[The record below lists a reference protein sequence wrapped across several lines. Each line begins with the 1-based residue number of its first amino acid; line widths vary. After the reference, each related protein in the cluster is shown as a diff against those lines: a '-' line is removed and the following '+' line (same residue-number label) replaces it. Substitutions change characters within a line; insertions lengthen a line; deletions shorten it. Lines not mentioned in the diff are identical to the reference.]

1 MTDTPSLKR
10 RDECVAE
17 SVYKRHSRR
26 CAAGIDPGQGRRRA
40 RCTCPPSEK
49 RYLARI
55 TTRDGRKLS
64 QAFPT
69 RERAVEW
76 RDLTRGD
83 VRRGLFEAI
92 TEPTVAAT
100 RTVGDVSADLVAA
113 VEKRSF
119 ISRHG
124 APFRPSSVRSL
135 RGDIQHILD
144 DEIADVP
151 IAGLTKA
158 HVQGLIS
165 RLHGKRCARRPRGW
179 PKDKEP
185 PFLSSQSVLKVYH
198 ALRTLVR
205 FELERDD
212 TKLDRDPFVG
222 IQKPRGSQ
230 PRDWVPDL
238 EDVPALLEPLPLM
251 LAVVWCVLLRA
262 GLRRGEARALRVRH
276 LDRRRWQLKV
286 ELGWDHVEG
295 EQDPKSFKHAVPIR
309 SRLLRRLLDRWLE
322 ETGRTGDDF
331 LLGPDPHQA
340 FDPSEIYAMT
350 DAVWAEAGVLRVTMQ
365 DCRAHFA
372 SYLAACGV
380 KVLTA
385 AYIMGHTAEVFYK
398 NYARLFNGSLQEAE
412 RALDA
417 FDDPAD
423 GLRRLGGEL
432 TAR

>member
-1 MTDTPSLKR
+1 MTDIPSPKR
-10 RDECVAE
+10 SDERVAE

-26 CAAGIDPGQGRRRA
+26 YAAGIHPDQGRRRA

-49 RYLARI
+49 RYLTRI

-69 RERAVEW
+69 RARALEW
-76 RDLTRGD
+76 RNLKRGD
-83 VRRGLFEAI
+83 LRHRL
-92 TEPTVAAT
+92 TETIAAPTVADT
-100 RTVGDVSADLVAA
+100 RTVRDVWDDLIAA
-113 VEKRSF
+113 IENRSF

-124 APFRPSSVRSL
+124 TPFRPSSVRSL
-135 RGDIQHILD
+135 RGDIRHVLD

-151 IAGLTKA
+151 IADLTKT
-158 HVQGLIS
+158 HVQRLIS
-165 RLHGKRCARRPRGW
+165 HLHGERCARRPRSW
-179 PKDKEP
+179 PKNKQP

-205 FELERDD
+205 YELQQDD
-212 TKLDRDPFVG
+212 TKLDRDPFLGV
-222 IQKPRGSQ
+222 QKPRGSQ

-238 EDVPALLEPLPLM
+238 EDVPALLQPLPLM

-276 LDRRRWQLKV
+276 LDRRRWQLRV

-295 EQDPKSFKHAVPIR
+295 EQDPKSFKHTIPIR
-309 SRLLRRLLDRWLE
+309 SRRLRRLLDQWLE

-340 FDPSEIYAMT
+340 FDPQEIYAMT
-350 DAVWAEAGVLRVTMQ
+350 DAVWTAAGVARVTMQ

-380 KVLTA
+380 KILTA
-385 AYIMGHTAEVFYK
+385 ANIMGHTAEVFYK
-398 NYARLFNGSLQEAE
+398 NYARLFSGSLREAE

-417 FDDPAD
+417 FDDPVD
-423 GLRRLGGEL
+423 R
-432 TAR
+432 